1 MNQNTQGPA
10 QAAQGVHAPA
20 GRALKILP
28 GGCPLDCPDACSW
41 QVEVEDGVAVGLRG
55 NPEHPYTR
63 GTLCVKVNQYLEH
76 TRAPDRLLH
85 PLRRT
90 GRKGEGRF
98 ERIGW
103 DEALGEI
110 ADRLTEVIDRYG
122 GQAIWPYQGTGNLG
136 YLQGLQGRAGSRLW
150 NTLGASRH
158 DMTICSVAG
167 LVGTGYTL
175 GTSRG
180 IDPEDLRHAR
190 LILLW
195 GCNTLTT
202 SHHLWKVLSQAQRSG
217 AYVVAIDP
225 VLTKTARLADEHVPL
240 NPGTDA
246 AFALGL
252 LNVVLSLGAEDRA
265 YLAEHT
271 EGWPEFRARIE
282 EFTPERTAEICGLP
296 VETVE
301 RLGRRLAVTRPTGM
315 KAAQGIQRHAGGGMA
330 LRTLAAL
337 PGVTGDWKLPGGGLA
352 YSTDGYFGGDREALF
367 RDDLL
372 PGPVRSL
379 SMTRLGEAL
388 TTVDDPP
395 VKALFVYG
403 ANPAT
408 AVGGQDQVHAGLL
421 REDLFTVVMD
431 HFRTDTV
438 DYADI
443 VLPATMQT
451 EHTDLLDGYGHM
463 YITWNEPAVA
473 PPGECLSTT
482 ETFRRLAARLGLTEP
497 SLFDS
502 DEDLARQL
510 LSSGHPSLNG
520 IDLERLRRDGYA
532 RLDYPS
538 PFVPFADGFPTPSGK
553 LEFVSATA
561 AADGYDPLTGYT
573 PPKEAADP
581 ELARR
586 LPLVLISSASHFFLN
601 TTFANKESLVRRA
614 GAPFVELHPDDVAA
628 RGLAEGQQVRIF
640 NDRGAFTARLQ
651 VSDSVRPGVARTTK
665 GWWAKLTGNRAGVN
679 ATVAE
684 RDSDMGGGA
693 VYHDNRVE
701 VSAAEQRG

>member
-1 MNQNTQGPA
+1 MNRDTRDPA
-10 QAAQGVHAPA
+10 QAAPGASAPA

-41 QVEVEDGVAVGLRG
+41 QVEVEDGVAVRLRG
-55 NPEHPYTR
+55 TPDHPYTR

-76 TRAPDRLLH
+76 TQAPDRLLH

-122 GQAIWPYQGTGNLG
+122 GQAVWPYQGTGNLG

-252 LNVVLSLGAEDRA
+252 LNVVISLGAEDRA

-271 EGWPEFRARIE
+271 VGWPEFRARIE
-282 EFTPERTAEICGLP
+282 QFTPERTAEICGLP

-379 SMTRLGEAL
+379 SMTRLGETL

-408 AVGGQDQVHAGLL
+408 AVGGQGQVRAGLL
-421 REDLFTVVMD
+421 REDLFTVVME

-473 PPGECLSTT
+473 APGECLSTT
-482 ETFRRLAARLGLTEP
+482 ETFRRLAARLGLTDP

-502 DEDLARQL
+502 DEDLAREL
-510 LSSGHPSLNG
+510 LSGGHPSLDG
-520 IDLERLRRDGYA
+520 IDLDRLRREGYV
-532 RLDYPS
+532 RLNYPS

-553 LEFVSATA
+553 LEFVSASA

-614 GAPFVELHPDDVAA
+614 GAPFVELHPDDAAA
-628 RGLAEGQQVRIF
+628 RGLVEGEQVRIF
-640 NDRGAFTARLQ
+640 NDRGAFTAQLQ

-701 VSAAEQRG
+701 VSATEQRG